1 MMLRD
6 RAAALSAFICVLL
19 ALMLA
24 PGSAI
29 AHRFH
34 VGITAI
40 GANAASGNIEIVHTY
55 MAHDVEA
62 LLAKLHGRRI
72 DLGLEPDQLLF
83 RRYVEQRFFIT
94 APGGERLLLRW
105 VGASVDADSIVLFQE
120 TDHRALAPAALIHNR
135 VLTDF
140 LPDQQNTVNLD
151 LGGQRHSL
159 IFERSRS
166 VQTIP

>member
-1 MMLRD
+1 MLRFP
-6 RAAALSAFICVLL
+6 SAVLFICVLL
-19 ALMLA
+19 VSMLA
-24 PGSAI
+24 PGSAS

-40 GANAASGNIEIVHTY
+40 GANPGTGNIEIVHTY

-62 LLAKLHGRRI
+62 LLARLHGRRI
-72 DLGLEPDQLLF
+72 DLGLAQDQLLF
-83 RRYVEQRFFIT
+83 RRYLEQHFSIE
-94 APGGERLLLRW
+94 APGGEPVLLRW
-105 VGASVDADSIVLFQE
+105 VGAAVDADSIVLFQE
-120 TDHRALAPAALIHNR
+120 TDHQALAPASLIRNR

-159 IFERSRS
+159 IFVRSRS
-166 VQTIP
+166 AQKIP